1 METAEKVVG
10 NVGIIPTPAGQIG
23 LKQAKDIPSTLIG
36 NKQGQLEAEEAER
49 LKAFYR
55 DIGIETGALSMNES
69 QKTKLKEQANATNL
83 ESYPS
88 LILSIKNQNNGI
100 KFNDIPVS
108 SLHNWIQNVNKHSSK
123 DQIFSKYFGPNWQ
136 DIPNIKLETWDKAE
150 EKYLKELF
158 KSATRVQTF
167 YQKMLWGKNNI
178 FTYEGLISDRGIVKN

>member
-36 NKQGQLEAEEAER
+36 NKQGQLEAEERER
-49 LKAFYR
+49 PCARAGKGRGVYR
-55 DIGIETGALSMNES
+55 DIGIDPGALSMSES

-108 SLHNWIQNVNKHSSK
+108 SLYNWIQNVNKHSSK

-136 DIPNIKLETWDKAE
+136 DIPNIKLET
-150 EKYLKELF
+150 
-158 KSATRVQTF
+158 
-167 YQKMLWGKNNI
+167 
-178 FTYEGLISDRGIVKN
+178 

>member
-1 METAEKVVG
+1 METAGNVIG

-36 NKQGQLEAEEAER
+36 NKQGQLEAEERER
-49 LKAFYR
+49 LNAFYR
-55 DIGIETGALSMNES
+55 DIGIEPGALSMSES

-108 SLHNWIQNVNKHSSK
+108 SLYNWIQNVNKHSSK

-136 DIPNIKLETWDKAE
+136 DIPNIKLET
-150 EKYLKELF
+150 
-158 KSATRVQTF
+158 
-167 YQKMLWGKNNI
+167 
-178 FTYEGLISDRGIVKN
+178 